1 MIRLVLA
8 TANPDKVREIEPLL
22 TPVGV
27 ELVAVTE
34 VVRDWTVAE
43 TGETLEENAE
53 LKARA
58 AVMATGEVAVADDTG
73 LFVDALDGA
82 PGVHSSRFAGESAT
96 YRDNVKLLLDRLRG
110 VADERRKAEF
120 RTAVVVV
127 RPDGI
132 KRIFE
137 GVLRGRIIGSPRG
150 NAGFGYDPVFETP
163 EEGQTLA
170 ELPLSVKNT
179 MSHRARA
186 FGALARFLRANPDW
200 LERTD
205 GSV

>member
-110 VADERRKAEF
+110 VGDERRKAEF

-132 KRIFE
+132 KRVFE
-137 GVLRGRIIGSPRG
+137 GILRGRIIGSPRG
-150 NAGFGYDPVFETP
+150 KAGFGYDPVFETP
-163 EEGQTLA
+163 EEGRTLA

>member
-1 MIRLVLA
+1 MTRLVLA

-22 TPVGV
+22 TEVDV

-34 VVRDWTVAE
+34 IVPEWTVDE

-58 AVMATGEVAVADDTG
+58 AAVATGEFAVADDTG

-82 PGVHSSRFAGESAT
+82 PGVHSSRFAGETAT
-96 YRDNVKLLLDRLRG
+96 YRDNVELLLARLRD
-110 VADERRKAEF
+110 VAEGQRQAEF
-120 RTAVVVV
+120 RTAVVIVG
-127 RPDGI
+127 PDGI
-132 KRIFE
+132 KHGFE
-137 GVLRGRIIGSPRG
+137 GVLRGRITGLPRG
-150 NAGFGYDPVFETP
+150 SAGFGYDPVFEAC
-163 EEGQTLA
+163 EEDRTLA
-170 ELPLSVKNT
+170 ELPMSVKNT

-186 FGALARFLRANPDW
+186 FGALARFLKANPDW
-200 LERTD
+200 LEVTG

>member
-1 MIRLVLA
+1 VTRLVLA

-22 TPVGV
+22 MGVDV

-34 VVRDWTVAE
+34 IVPEWTVAE

-53 LKARA
+53 LKAQA
-58 AVMATGEVAVADDTG
+58 AIAATGEFAVADDTG
-73 LFVDALDGA
+73 LFVDALHGA
-82 PGVHSSRFAGESAT
+82 PGVHSSRFAGEMAT
-96 YRDNVKLLLDRLRG
+96 YHDNVELLLDRLRD
-110 VADERRKAEF
+110 VAGEQRQAEF
-120 RTAVVVV
+120 RTAVVII

-132 KRIFE
+132 KHGFE
-137 GVLRGRIIGSPRG
+137 GVLRGRITDSPRG
-150 NAGFGYDPVFETP
+150 RAGFGYDPVFEAC

-186 FGALARFLRANPDW
+186 FGALARFLKANPDW
-200 LERTD
+200 W
-205 GSV
+205 G

>member
-1 MIRLVLA
+1 MTRLVLA

-22 TPVGV
+22 TGVDV

-34 VVRDWTVAE
+34 TVPEWTVDE

-58 AVMATGEVAVADDTG
+58 AVAATGEFAVADDTG
-73 LFVDALDGA
+73 LFVDGLDGA
-82 PGVHSSRFAGESAT
+82 PGVHSSRFAGETAT
-96 YRDNVKLLLDRLRG
+96 YRDNVELLLDRLRH
-110 VADERRKAEF
+110 VAGEQRQAEF
-120 RTAVVVV
+120 RTAVIII

-132 KRIFE
+132 KRVFE
-137 GVLRGRIIGSPRG
+137 GVLRGRITDSPRG
-150 NAGFGYDPVFETP
+150 KGGFGYDPVFEP
-163 EEGQTLA
+163 CEGNQTLA
-170 ELPLSVKNT
+170 ELPLSLKNK

-186 FGALARFLRANPDW
+186 FMALARFLKVNPDW
-200 LERTD
+200 LEMSD

>member
-1 MIRLVLA
+1 VTRLVLA

-22 TPVGV
+22 MGVDV
-27 ELVAVTE
+27 ELMAVTE
-34 VVRDWTVAE
+34 IVPEWTVDE

-58 AVMATGEVAVADDTG
+58 AVVATGEFAVADDTG
-73 LFVDALDGA
+73 LFVTALEGA
-82 PGVHSSRFAGESAT
+82 PGVHSSRFAGETAT
-96 YRDNVKLLLDRLRG
+96 YRDNVDLLLDRLRD
-110 VADERRKAEF
+110 VAEEQRQAEF

-132 KRIFE
+132 KRTFE
-137 GVLRGRIIGSPRG
+137 GVLRGRITGSPRG
-150 NAGFGYDPVFETP
+150 KAGFGYDPVFEAC

-186 FGALARFLRANPDW
+186 FKALARFLKASPDW
-200 LERTD
+200 LDMTD
-205 GSV
+205 EPV

>member
-58 AVMATGEVAVADDTG
+58 SVMATGEVAVADDTG

-110 VADERRKAEF
+110 VGDERRKAEF

-132 KRIFE
+132 KRVFE
-137 GVLRGRIIGSPRG
+137 GILRGRIIGSPRG
-150 NAGFGYDPVFETP
+150 KAGFGYDPVFETP
-163 EEGQTLA
+163 EEGRTLA